1 MANGIRVDI
10 SWPTALGRPGFAPGG
25 QAPMNPTI
33 EQLLEVQLFGL
44 KHPEAPGGREPGKG
58 TVYET
63 LPVPLSDQRSWQLQP
78 HTTAGGVHTEA
89 IMVSAGSMPATVA
102 VTVRLRSHAIWNAGP
117 GMPSGYRIRFVA
129 SPNQR
134 LAGTTS
140 EEFAV
145 TSVAASATPMGHAA
159 FTGEPRP

>member
-44 KHPEAPGGREPGKG
+44 EHPEAPGGRE
-58 TVYET
+58 
-63 LPVPLSDQRSWQLQP
+63 P